1 MEEYTLDGRLLTL
14 LAQPLRIEEIRR
26 ALPDIGKHELKD
38 ALDRLTQDGKIM
50 KNKKNRFA
58 VASHY
63 GCATGTFLATERGF
77 AFVAPD
83 VEHPV
88 AVPNRT
94 IISFRRTPAA
104 AHGTA
109 TGCSS
114 RSASAKTTAAAARR
128 RCCAS
133 SAAPERS

>member
-83 VEHPV
+83 VEPGEPKTDGHASHSPLSF
-88 AVPNRT
+88 AT
-94 IISFRRTPAA
+94 IQFF
-104 AHGTA
+104 
-109 TGCSS
+109 
-114 RSASAKTTAAAARR
+114 
-128 RCCAS
+128 
-133 SAAPERS
+133 

>member
-83 VEHPV
+83 VEPGE
-88 AVPNRT
+88 PKPDDYFIQIGR
-94 IISFRRTPAA
+94 
-104 AHGTA
+104 
-109 TGCSS
+109 
-114 RSASAKTTAAAARR
+114 ASCR
-128 RCCAS
+128 
-133 SAAPERS
+133 ERV

>member
-38 ALDRLTQDGKIM
+38 SLDRLTQDGKIM

-63 GCATGTFLATERGF
+63 GCATGTFLAT
-77 AFVAPD
+77 
-83 VEHPV
+83 
-88 AVPNRT
+88 
-94 IISFRRTPAA
+94 
-104 AHGTA
+104 
-109 TGCSS
+109 
-114 RSASAKTTAAAARR
+114 
-128 RCCAS
+128 
-133 SAAPERS
+133 

>member
-58 VASHY
+58 VA
-63 GCATGTFLATERGF
+63 CTTA
-77 AFVAPD
+77 APPARSSRPSAALPLSRPTSSR
-83 VEHPV
+83 VS
-88 AVPNRT
+88 PNRT